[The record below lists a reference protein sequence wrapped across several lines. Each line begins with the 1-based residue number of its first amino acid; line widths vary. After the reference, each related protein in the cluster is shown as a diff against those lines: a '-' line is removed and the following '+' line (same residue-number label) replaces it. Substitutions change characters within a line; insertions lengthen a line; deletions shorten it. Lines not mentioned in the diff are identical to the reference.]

1 MTEVRGRDRS
11 RAGRVLSV
19 RVPASAPAG
28 LRPLSPRP
36 ARLYL
41 PPAHPDPAIRP
52 RPGAPDGA
60 PARGEGEGPELPVL
74 VLMSGQPGSPEDWV
88 TRGGLAETMDGL
100 AARYEGRAPIV
111 LVVDQLGSPWRNP
124 LGSDTAR
131 GGAAA
136 TYLEEDVPS
145 WLRKHTAASA
155 EPARW
160 AIGGVSNGA
169 TCALQV
175 IARGRAPFRTF
186 LAMSAQEHPCLEPPV
201 ITVPVGFGGDRAA
214 FEANDPL
221 SLWAAAGPGAYDGVA
236 GVLSAGRSDRRY
248 APATPVL
255 ARAAG
260 AAGIAV
266 STRTYIGG
274 HEWSVW
280 SRALANQ
287 AGWLAER
294 LGLGA

>member
-1 MTEVRGRDRS
+1 MTEVRGRGPS
-11 RAGRVLSV
+11 PVGRVLSV

-41 PPAHPDPAIRP
+41 PPAHPDPAL
-52 RPGAPDGA
+52 RPGS
-60 PARGEGEGPELPVL
+60 GEGSAPSGGADGSGLPVL

-88 TRGGLAETMDGL
+88 TRGGLVETMDAL
-100 AARYEGRAPIV
+100 AALYDGIAPIV

-145 WLRKHTAASA
+145 WLREHTAATA
-155 EPARW
+155 DPARW

-175 IARGRAPFRTF
+175 IARRRAPFRTF
-186 LAMSAQEHPCLEPPV
+186 LAMSAQEHPCLEPPAL
-201 ITVPVGFGGDRAA
+201 TVPVGFGGDPAA

-221 SLWAAAGPGAYDGVA
+221 SLWAAARPGAYDGVA

-248 APATPVL
+248 APAVPVL

-260 AAGIAV
+260 AAGIEV
-266 STRTYIGG
+266 STRSYTGG

-280 SRALANQ
+280 SRALADQ
-287 AGWLAER
+287 AGWLAGR